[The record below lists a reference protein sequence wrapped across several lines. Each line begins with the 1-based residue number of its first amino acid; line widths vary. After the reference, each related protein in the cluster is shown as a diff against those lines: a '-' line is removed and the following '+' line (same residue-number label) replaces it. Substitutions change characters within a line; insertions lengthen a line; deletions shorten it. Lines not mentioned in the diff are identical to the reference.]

1 MDLSE
6 LKKTNS
12 REIRRHPWELARL
25 EVVLKLMN
33 PFLKKE
39 NCMLDIGCGDLF
51 FLEALNS
58 KGVNGQFHAVD
69 IAFSGEQ
76 ITYFK
81 ERYKEKPFE
90 VYQNLD
96 AFDDSISQPASV
108 VLLLDVIEH
117 IENDIDFLKDL
128 VMRKFISDDT
138 LFFITVPAYQYLFCE
153 HDVLLGHYR
162 RYTNCMLKRHIEESG
177 LEVVKLGYFFFTLF
191 LARNIEKLR
200 NKHRDKTDIAG
211 WHGGKFITSL
221 IKNVLILDAMVMFIF
236 QKLGIKLPGLSNYVI
251 CRIKR

>member
-6 LKKTNS
+6 LKKINS
-12 REIRRHPWELARL
+12 HEIKRHPWELARL
-25 EVVLKLMN
+25 EVVLKLMK

-39 NCMLDIGCGDLF
+39 NFILDIGCGDLF
-51 FLEALNS
+51 FLEALNN

-69 IAFSGEQ
+69 IAFSAEQ

-81 ERYKEKPFE
+81 ERYKEKPFK

-96 AFDDSISQPASV
+96 AFDDSVSQPASV

-117 IENDIDFLKDL
+117 IENDINFLKDL
-128 VMRKFISDDT
+128 VIRKCISEGT
-138 LFFITVPAYQYLFCE
+138 LFFITVPAYQYLFCK
-153 HDVLLGHYR
+153 HDLLLGHYR
-162 RYTNCMLKRHIEESG
+162 RYTNSMLKRSIEESG

-200 NKHRDKTDIAG
+200 NKDREKTDIAG
-211 WHGGKFITSL
+211 WNGGKIITSL
-221 IKNVLILDAMVMFIF
+221 IKNVLILDAMLMFIF

-251 CRIKR
+251 CRKKQ